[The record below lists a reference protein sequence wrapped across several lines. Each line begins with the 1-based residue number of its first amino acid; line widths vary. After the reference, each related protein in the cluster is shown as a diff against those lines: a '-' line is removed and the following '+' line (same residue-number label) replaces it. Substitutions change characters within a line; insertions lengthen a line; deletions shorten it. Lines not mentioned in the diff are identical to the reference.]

1 MYLFFLTFE
10 LIVKRMTF
18 VKSRTI
24 LDAKRTLRQTQLRE
38 VAKVKSEKEYPAVIS
53 VLCIF
58 HLTELPIQLGNGYRY
73 FVSSFK

>member
-38 VAKVKSEKEYPAVIS
+38 VAKVKPENEYPAVIS
-53 VLCIF
+53 VLYIF
-58 HLTELPIQLGNGYRY
+58 HSTELPIQLGNGYRY